1 MYLTVNAKN
10 AAALL
15 PNPAGLQQVAAA
27 EKFVSV
33 KKFHNVNEA
42 FIHVAKRYEKLNY
55 VPDGRG
61 FWFPTLAEME
71 TNPWYRDGYHDN
83 TTVVGQRFF
92 VVISEEE
99 GHVGIFTR
107 LDMLASVFVDA
118 PCGTEAFEVPD
129 LAAAVARIQMH
140 VAENILPFSGYFPTE
155 KFRMVRN
162 LPMNQMVTLPYLAF
176 MQAHCILPS
185 GLQTFSVY
193 GYAEPQLMPSG
204 KQDPFSDSGR
214 ITPITIEGGDKNG

>member
-1 MYLTVNAKN
+1 
-10 AAALL
+10 
-15 PNPAGLQQVAAA
+15 
-27 EKFVSV
+27 
-33 KKFHNVNEA
+33 
-42 FIHVAKRYEKLNY
+42 
-55 VPDGRG
+55 
-61 FWFPTLAEME
+61 
-71 TNPWYRDGYHDN
+71 
-83 TTVVGQRFF
+83 
-92 VVISEEE
+92 
-99 GHVGIFTR
+99 
-107 LDMLASVFVDA
+107 
-118 PCGTEAFEVPD
+118 
-129 LAAAVARIQMH
+129 MH

-214 ITPITIEGGDKNG
+214 ITPITIEGGEKNV